1 MGGEGKGGKV
11 DGKCVEKGK
20 VRGGKGDGKFEEK
33 GKESEGKRGTEEGK
47 VKWRMK
53 KKEEGKG
60 NLRVEGEHKKGRC
73 KRLFTFNIRL

>member
-1 MGGEGKGGKV
+1 M
-11 DGKCVEKGK
+11 EKGK

-60 NLRVEGEHKKGRC
+60 NLRVEK
-73 KRLFTFNIRL
+73 

>member
-1 MGGEGKGGKV
+1 M
-11 DGKCVEKGK
+11 EKGK

-60 NLRVEGEHKKGRC
+60 NLRVEGRNREWRGNMRREGVKGC
-73 KRLFTFNIRL
+73 LHSI